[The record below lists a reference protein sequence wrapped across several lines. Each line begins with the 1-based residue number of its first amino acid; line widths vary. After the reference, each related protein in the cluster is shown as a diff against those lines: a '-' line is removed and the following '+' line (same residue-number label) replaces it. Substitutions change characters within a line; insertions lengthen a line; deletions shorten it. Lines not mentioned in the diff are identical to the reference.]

1 MEDTSSPNS
10 SSDDLKKHVMKV
22 FKDSTQDCED
32 IFLKKQFEML
42 GDYDSLNNYAILVF
56 DSMANSGMPDEA
68 KELFKPRS
76 ELAVLPDVAVFTI
89 VIRCYAY
96 AGKTKAALMVYH
108 HMLASGV
115 APASVT
121 YFILIT
127 ALAKDSSSD
136 VTFVGYA
143 KKYFLE
149 MLDKGMK
156 PHSASY
162 TTVFDA
168 IACRESVEK
177 AMEFLEQIQAK
188 GFVPESKIYQFEET
202 HLAEA
207 MKGMKMYD
215 DLVNNTTDKNVQKV
229 FRTWRTK
236 PGCLYKKS
244 LKMYKA
250 LIEDGSADQAMELY
264 KRVVEMGI
272 QPMVVVHTSV
282 IEAYLKFGKTKG
294 ALEAYWG
301 MLAAGVAPNSYT
313 YTVLIKGLT
322 ADPNF
327 SGDAKKCLLEMMD
340 KGMRPNAATY
350 TAVIESFA
358 KQEDE
363 ASEKECKELVEVIM
377 GKGFVP
383 NAKAM
388 MEVLK
393 GRPTPVIRRVMNI
406 VLSKLKG

>member
-1 MEDTSSPNS
+1 MIAT
-10 SSDDLKKHVMKV
+10 
-22 FKDSTQDCED
+22 
-32 IFLKKQFEML
+32 
-42 GDYDSLNNYAILVF
+42 
-56 DSMANSGMPDEA
+56 
-68 KELFKPRS
+68 
-76 ELAVLPDVAVFTI
+76 
-89 VIRCYAY
+89 
-96 AGKTKAALMVYH
+96 
-108 HMLASGV
+108 GV
-115 APASVT
+115 APASCT
-121 YFILIT
+121 YTILIT
-127 ALAKDSSSD
+127 ALATHSSSD
-136 VTFVGYA
+136 VNFVGYA

-149 MLDKGMK
+149 MLVKGMK

-177 AMEFLEQIQAK
+177 AREFLEQIQAK
-188 GFVPESKIYQFEET
+188 GFVPESKVFHFEET

-215 DLVNNTTDKNVQKV
+215 DLVCNTNDKDVQKV
-229 FRTWRTK
+229 VRKWRTK
-236 PGCLYKKS
+236 SDCLYKN
-244 LKMYKA
+244 LFKMFKA
-250 LIEDGSADQAMELY
+250 LIEDGNADQAMELY
-264 KRVVEMGI
+264 KRHVETGML
-272 QPMVVVHTSV
+272 PMVVPHTCV
-282 IEAYLKFGKTKG
+282 IEAFLKFGNTKG

-363 ASEKECKELVEVIM
+363 ASEKECKELVEVMI